1 MADAAA
7 APVTPFPNPSA
18 LLLRRQQRMEKWRRR
33 SRLIHIL
40 RRALPAAIVAIL
52 LLLVGWIGVRGIL
65 VRFADLHAA
74 AGGLIHMTNAHFY
87 GRDGD
92 HKPYVL
98 GANEASRDD
107 FDPHRIWLTAPILA
121 LDSGAPTERHISAD
135 HGVYRDDTHILLLHG
150 RVSLRDPSGDNLM
163 TEQAIVD
170 TAHGSIIGQGEVH
183 GAGPTGT
190 ISAQTFAVYD
200 QGQRVVFRGEVHS
213 VIKRD

>member
-1 MADAAA
+1 MADAA
-7 APVTPFPNPSA
+7 APVTPFPAPSA

-33 SRLIHIL
+33 SRLIHFL

-52 LLLVGWIGVRGIL
+52 VLLVGWIGVRGIL

-74 AGGLIHMTNAHFY
+74 GGLIHMTNAHFY

-92 HKPYVL
+92 QKPYVL

-107 FDPHRIWLTAPILA
+107 YDQHRIWLTAPILA
-121 LDSGAPTERHISAD
+121 LEAGEDKERHISAD
-135 HGVYRDDTHILLLHG
+135 HGVYRDDTRILLLHG
-150 RVSLRDPSGDNLM
+150 HVSLRDPSGDNLL

-170 TAHGSIIGQGEVH
+170 TAHGSIIGQGQVN